1 MCLELLGLAL
11 AARGMVVESGSALE
25 RALRLFGASQGA
37 CVVSADLAQR
47 ALWLGDAPAAR
58 KNANRAWELAHD
70 QRVERDFICS
80 ARLQS
85 EVALALVDLPLAD
98 ERLHHALTRART
110 VEMVEEELQALTAL
124 AELHRRQGDPKTA
137 RELLDQVWDP
147 AERGPYPLFHA
158 DALNVL
164 AQIER
169 DAGNAT
175 AAIRAATEAYTKAWC
190 DGPPFAYHWGLEK
203 AKAHL
208 AALGAPE
215 PALPPFEE
223 SKYEPMPEIE
233 IDPA

>member
-1 MCLELLGLAL
+1 
-11 AARGMVVESGSALE
+11 
-25 RALRLFGASQGA
+25 
-37 CVVSADLAQR
+37 
-47 ALWLGDAPAAR
+47 LWLGDATAAGQSA
-58 KNANRAWELAHD
+58 KSASELAHA
-70 QRVERDFICS
+70 ERYELDFIRA
-80 ARLQS
+80 ARLQGQ
-85 EVALALVDLPLAD
+85 VALASGDLPLAD

-110 VEMVEEELQALTAL
+110 VDLAEEELPALTAL
-124 AELHRRQGDPKTA
+124 AEVHRRRGDPKAA
-137 RELLDQVWDP
+137 RELLDHVWEP
-147 AERGPYPLFHA
+147 AERGPYPLLHA

-169 DAGNAT
+169 DAGNTT
-175 AAIRAATEAYTKAWC
+175 AAIQAATEAYTKAWC

-215 PALPPFEE
+215 PALPPFDE